1 MAAYFAFLIVR
12 FNLNICPGGGGGLL
26 VMLQMALKGKG
37 QLHHILGEADI
48 VRRNDNIRQSP

>member
-12 FNLNICPGGGGGLL
+12 FNLNICPGGGVL

>member
-1 MAAYFAFLIVR
+1 
-12 FNLNICPGGGGGLL
+12 
-26 VMLQMALKGKG
+26 MLQMALKGKG